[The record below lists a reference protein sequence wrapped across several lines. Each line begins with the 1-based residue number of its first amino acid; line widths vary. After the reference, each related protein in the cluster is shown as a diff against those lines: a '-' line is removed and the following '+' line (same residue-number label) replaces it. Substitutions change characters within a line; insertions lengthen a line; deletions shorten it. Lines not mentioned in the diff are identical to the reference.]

1 MFSAQIL
8 DLGAPEVPYPEFPTR
23 SCSGNPYLYSMS
35 STALNWAH
43 NAVGLID
50 KIVYQWFQQLKQFLQ
65 ACQQIYI
72 ISQGAQNMRQDLVL
86 ELPQDILHHIH
97 SLLPLKDAARAA
109 CVSHA
114 FLHSWRCYSTLTL
127 SKETL
132 GLTHE
137 KLGWFKEIEIHLIDK
152 VDRIL
157 NNHRGTVLKT
167 LKLDLFIC
175 DNISTSYLD
184 RWLQTSVKP
193 GIEEVSLVVSTF
205 MEKDYN
211 FPCSI
216 LSDAIAARSIQS
228 LHLHGCTFHPTVTL
242 GWLRRLGTL
251 QLYFLKI
258 NDEGLGHLLS
268 KSLALEQLEICCCDE
283 ITCFKMPCKLQQLK
297 FLRVA
302 RCDIIQ
308 LVEINAPKLSS
319 FQYEGTQVEINVIDS
334 TQLKDVELL
343 HDKPFGTL
351 CSAYAKLTTIAPNV
365 RSLALRSRNEE
376 FNMPVLPVKLLHLKK
391 MEITLFRSV
400 SALWP
405 SCDFFSLI
413 PYLDA
418 APYLESF
425 ILRVDQDGVGDD
437 SVVSVGEDELRW
449 KPEYRHHHLKRVMIT
464 GFCSTKSLVEFTRHI
479 LQHTSS
485 LECLTLDTTIFCRRS
500 FETWHA
506 TEKYAASG
514 THKCYPMCTT
524 ALAKAQ
530 RATEAASR
538 YIAGRVPSAVKYTIL
553 KPCIHCHKC

>member
-1 MFSAQIL
+1 ML
-8 DLGAPEVPYPEFPTR
+8 L
-23 SCSGNPYLYSMS
+23 
-35 STALNWAH
+35 
-43 NAVGLID
+43 
-50 KIVYQWFQQLKQFLQ
+50 
-65 ACQQIYI
+65 
-72 ISQGAQNMRQDLVL
+72 
-86 ELPQDILHHIH
+86 QDILHHIH

-157 NNHRGTVLKT
+157 NDHRGTVLKT
-167 LKLDLFIC
+167 LKLVVFIC

-193 GIEEVSLVVSTF
+193 GIKEVSLVVSTF

-268 KSLALEQLEICCCDE
+268 KSLALEQLEISYCDE

-302 RCDIIQ
+302 RCDMIQ

-365 RSLALRSRNEE
+365 RSLALRSRNE
-376 FNMPVLPVKLLHLKK
+376 VCL
-391 MEITLFRSV
+391 
-400 SALWP
+400 
-405 SCDFFSLI
+405 
-413 PYLDA
+413 
-418 APYLESF
+418 
-425 ILRVDQDGVGDD
+425 
-437 SVVSVGEDELRW
+437 
-449 KPEYRHHHLKRVMIT
+449 
-464 GFCSTKSLVEFTRHI
+464 GFTF
-479 LQHTSS
+479 
-485 LECLTLDTTIFCRRS
+485 
-500 FETWHA
+500 
-506 TEKYAASG
+506 
-514 THKCYPMCTT
+514 
-524 ALAKAQ
+524 
-530 RATEAASR
+530 
-538 YIAGRVPSAVKYTIL
+538 
-553 KPCIHCHKC
+553 

>member
-1 MFSAQIL
+1 
-8 DLGAPEVPYPEFPTR
+8 
-23 SCSGNPYLYSMS
+23 MS
-35 STALNWAH
+35 STALNWVH

-50 KIVYQWFQQLKQFLQ
+50 KIVYQWLQQLKQFFQ

-72 ISQGAQNMRQDLVL
+72 ISQGAQNMRQELML

-127 SKETL
+127 NTKTL
-132 GLTHE
+132 GLTRE
-137 KLGWFKEIEIHLIDK
+137 KLGSDKEIEIHLIDK

-167 LKLDLFIC
+167 LKLDLFLC

-216 LSDAIAARSIQS
+216 LSDEIAARSIQS
-228 LHLHGCTFHPTVTL
+228 LHLYGCAFHPTLTL

-268 KSLALEQLEICCCDE
+268 KSLALEQLEIGYCDE

-302 RCDIIQ
+302 SCDMIQ

-343 HDKPFGTL
+343 HDKPFGIL

-365 RSLALRSRNEE
+365 RSLTLRSRNED

-400 SALWP
+400 LALWP

-425 ILRVDQDGVGDD
+425 ILRVDQGGVGDD
-437 SVVSVGEDELRW
+437 SVVAVGEDELRW

-506 TEKYAASG
+506 IEKYAASG
-514 THKCYPMCTT
+514 VTHECYPMCTT